1 MRLAAIDV
9 GTNSIHMLVAQI
21 DPEGHFRVVDR
32 AKEMVGFGG
41 AGLTRGRL
49 SSSAIEQGV
58 RTLRAFR
65 TLADRLGVNRYQA
78 VATSAV
84 REARNGGELIQRVR
98 DEVGIRVKVIP
109 GREEARLIQLGV
121 RHAIDLRGVP
131 ALILDVGGGSVET
144 ILVED
149 DRPTAMHS
157 LKVGVARL
165 AETFLKS
172 DPPDPLEIKRLERH
186 LEEQFEPVLAEVAAR
201 RVRKVVGTSGTV
213 LSLIGIAAQQRGEH
227 PGTRFNNLSVRAEEI
242 ARVRRLLK
250 KLDREQRLEVKGL
263 DAKRADM
270 IVAGACLVAYVLK
283 RIGAETL
290 VACTWALR
298 EGLVIDYIDRH
309 GRGIEETT
317 RFRDVR
323 RRSVARLLRHLGQD
337 AAHNQTVARLALR
350 LFDQMREQLG
360 LPTEAR
366 EWLEY
371 AALLHDVGHLID
383 HENHHRHSY
392 YLIVNGNLFGFTRE
406 EVEIIGQAA
415 QHHHRK
421 SVPKSG
427 AESILDEKSWRWV
440 RSLAAILR
448 IAEGLDRSHYGVVHD
463 LKVTRRRGR
472 VTIALVTAGDDAAL
486 ETWEAR
492 KRTDLLERMLGAEV
506 AIRVA
511 RGA

>member
-283 RIGAETL
+283 RVGAETL

-350 LFDQMREQLG
+350 LFDHIHEQLG
-360 LPTEAR
+360 LPAEAR

-492 KRTDLLERMLGAEV
+492 KRTDLLEKMLGAEV

>member
-49 SSSAIEQGV
+49 SSSAIEQCV
-58 RTLRAFR
+58 RTLGAFR

-172 DPPDPLEIKRLERH
+172 DPLDPL
-186 LEEQFEPVLAEVAAR
+186 
-201 RVRKVVGTSGTV
+201 
-213 LSLIGIAAQQRGEH
+213 
-227 PGTRFNNLSVRAEEI
+227 
-242 ARVRRLLK
+242 
-250 KLDREQRLEVKGL
+250 
-263 DAKRADM
+263 
-270 IVAGACLVAYVLK
+270 
-283 RIGAETL
+283 
-290 VACTWALR
+290 
-298 EGLVIDYIDRH
+298 
-309 GRGIEETT
+309 
-317 RFRDVR
+317 
-323 RRSVARLLRHLGQD
+323 
-337 AAHNQTVARLALR
+337 
-350 LFDQMREQLG
+350 
-360 LPTEAR
+360 
-366 EWLEY
+366 
-371 AALLHDVGHLID
+371 
-383 HENHHRHSY
+383 
-392 YLIVNGNLFGFTRE
+392 
-406 EVEIIGQAA
+406 
-415 QHHHRK
+415 
-421 SVPKSG
+421 
-427 AESILDEKSWRWV
+427 
-440 RSLAAILR
+440 
-448 IAEGLDRSHYGVVHD
+448 
-463 LKVTRRRGR
+463 
-472 VTIALVTAGDDAAL
+472 
-486 ETWEAR
+486 
-492 KRTDLLERMLGAEV
+492 
-506 AIRVA
+506 
-511 RGA
+511 

>member
-1 MRLAAIDV
+1 
-9 GTNSIHMLVAQI
+9 
-21 DPEGHFRVVDR
+21 
-32 AKEMVGFGG
+32 MVGFGRS
-41 AGLTRGRL
+41 GLTRGRL
-49 SSSAIEQGV
+49 SSAAIEQGV

-65 TLADRLGVNRYQA
+65 TLADRLGVNGYHA

-121 RHAIDLRGVP
+121 RHAIDLRGEP
-131 ALILDVGGGSVET
+131 ALILDVGGGSVEA

-165 AETFLKS
+165 AEIFLKS
-172 DPPDPLEIKRLERH
+172 DPPAALEIKRLERH
-186 LEEQFEPVLAEVAAR
+186 LEEQFEPVLAPVAER

-213 LSLIGIAAQQRGEH
+213 LSLVGIAAQQRGEH
-227 PGTRFNNLSVRAEEI
+227 PGSRYNNLSVRTDEI
-242 ARVRRLLK
+242 VRVRRLLK
-250 KLDREQRLEVKGL
+250 KLDRHQRLEVKGL

-283 RIGAETL
+283 RTGAESL

-298 EGLVIDYIDRH
+298 EGLVLDYIARH
-309 GRGIEETT
+309 GRGIEEAT

-323 RRSVARLLRHLGQD
+323 RRSVARLLRHLGQT

-360 LPTEAR
+360 LPQEAR

-406 EVEIIGQAA
+406 EVEIIGQVA

-421 SVPKSG
+421 SVPKSPG
-427 AESILDEKSWRWV
+427 TGDSVLDDRQWRWV

-463 LKVTRRRGR
+463 LKVTRRGGR
-472 VTIALVTAGDDAAL
+472 VTIALATAGDDAAL
-486 ETWEAR
+486 EMWEAR
-492 KRTDLLERMLGAEV
+492 KRTDLLEKMLGAEV
-506 AIRVA
+506 SIRVA